1 MKRGAVRDDKRARP
15 EAATDG
21 DVKEARYRRLF
32 NNMAEGVASC
42 RIVMEDGV
50 PSDFVY
56 LDVNPA
62 FLAVTGLG
70 VVVGKRVS
78 ELIPGFRESNPEV
91 IAAYGRVATTGHPER
106 FESFVPQLG
115 RWFSVSAYRTDP
127 GEFTSVFQ
135 DATER
140 RQTEETLRRER
151 FLMNT
156 LLDTIPDAIY
166 FKDAES
172 RFIRVN
178 RACAEHSGIT
188 DPASLVGKSDS
199 DLFSPEH
206 AEAALRT
213 EREILRTGEPVLDQ
227 EELESWPGRPNAW
240 VSSTKMPLRD
250 ASGVVIGTFGISRDI
265 THRKLAEEALR
276 RSEQEFRSLVEHAPV
291 GIYRSSPTGQLLT
304 VNPALIRMLG
314 YGWAEELL
322 RLNVR
327 DDVYA
332 DPLERDRL
340 VAQFHSSETASAEA
354 QWKRRDGSLIT
365 VRLYVRTVRNE
376 RGAVDCFEGM
386 VEDVTQQRSLE
397 SQFRQAQ
404 RLEAVGRLAGGV
416 AHDFNNILTAI
427 TGYTDLLI
435 EDLGPED
442 PHRPDVE
449 EIRAAALRAG
459 ALTRQLLAFS
469 RKQVFQTRVLDLNDV
484 VRTLDKMLRRLIGE
498 DVKLELALGAELGAV
513 RADPGQIEQVVLNL
527 AVNSRDAMP
536 SGGRLTLQTANVE
549 FDEAYVG
556 RHAGAAPGRYVMLAV
571 SDTGIGMN
579 AETQGHIF
587 EPFFT
592 TKEQGKGTGLG
603 LATVYGI
610 VKQSGGYVWVYSEPG
625 RGATFKIYL
634 PQVDEQPEETGA
646 SRHAEPVEGGAET
659 ILLAEDDP
667 SVRAVVSDVLTQKG
681 YRVLR
686 AADGQAALE
695 MARGQSREI
704 HLLVTDLVM
713 PGMTGREL
721 AEALTAERPGVRVLY
736 MSGYTD
742 DAVVRHGVLSEGM
755 PYLQKPFT
763 PRALSAKVREVLD
776 RK

>member
-1 MKRGAVRDDKRARP
+1 
-15 EAATDG
+15 
-21 DVKEARYRRLF
+21 
-32 NNMAEGVASC
+32 MAEGVSSC
-42 RIVMEDGV
+42 RIVLEDGV

-62 FLAVTGLG
+62 FLALTGLG
-70 VVVGKRVS
+70 EVVGKRVS
-78 ELIPGFRESNPEV
+78 ELIPGFCDSNPEV

-106 FESFVPQLG
+106 FESFVPQLA
-115 RWFSVSAYRTDP
+115 RWYSVSAYRTHP

-135 DATER
+135 EVTDRKRTEDR
-140 RQTEETLRRER
+140 LREER

-156 LLDTIPDAIY
+156 LMDTIPDAIY
-166 FKDAES
+166 FKDAQS

-178 RACAEHSGIT
+178 RACAEHSGVS
-188 DPASLVGKSDS
+188 DPSSLVGKSDF
-199 DLFSPEH
+199 DLFGREH

-213 EREILRTGEPVLDQ
+213 EQEILRTGQPVMDQ
-227 EELESWPGRPNAW
+227 EEEETWPGRPNAW

-250 ASGVVIGTFGISRDI
+250 AGGAVIGTFGISRDI
-265 THRKLAEEALR
+265 THRKEAEEALR
-276 RSEQEFRSLVEHAPV
+276 RSEHEFRSLVEHAPV
-291 GIYRSSPTGQLLT
+291 GIYRSSPTGELLT

-314 YGWAEELL
+314 YRWAEELL

-340 VAQFHSSETASAEA
+340 VAQFHASEVASAEA
-354 QWKRRDGSLIT
+354 QWKRKDGSLVT

-427 TGYTDLLI
+427 TGYADLLL

-442 PHRPDVE
+442 PHRADVE
-449 EIRAAALRAG
+449 EIRASALRAG

-469 RKQVFQTRVLDLNDV
+469 RKQVFQTRVLDLNTV

-498 DVKLELALGAELGAV
+498 DVKLELALGAGLGAV

-536 SGGRLTLQTANVE
+536 SGGRLTIQTANVE
-549 FDEAYVG
+549 FDEAYLG
-556 RHAGAAPGRYVMLAV
+556 RHAGATPGRYVMLAV
-571 SDTGIGMN
+571 TDTGVGMSE
-579 AETQGHIF
+579 ETRAHLF
-587 EPFFT
+587 EPFYT

-603 LATVYGI
+603 LSTVYGI

-625 RGATFKIYL
+625 LGATFKVYL
-634 PQVDEQPEETGA
+634 PQVDEKPEEAGA
-646 SRHAEPVEGGAET
+646 GAHVEPVAGGAET
-659 ILLAEDDP
+659 VLLAEDDP
-667 SVRAVVSDVLTQKG
+667 SVRAVVSDVLAQKG

-695 MARGQSREI
+695 TARGQSREI
-704 HLLVTDLVM
+704 HLLLTDIVM

-721 AEALTAERPGVRVLY
+721 AEALAVERPGVRVLF

-763 PRALSAKVREVLD
+763 PRALTAKVREVLD